1 MDINMKNVE
10 LFKKDGWVYIKTS
23 EDPVTHEK
31 IGEKLLL
38 DDGKY
43 SNSTQLDLLR
53 DRLAKYSEFNNVD
66 SWDKLESGI
75 DWLTTAGLAF
85 WGSGGTIK
93 RL

>member
-1 MDINMKNVE
+1 MEINMKDVR
-10 LFKKDGWVYIKTS
+10 LGKKDNWIVIAEELNADGSVAKGT
-23 EDPVTHEK
+23 
-31 IGEKLLL
+31 KLLL